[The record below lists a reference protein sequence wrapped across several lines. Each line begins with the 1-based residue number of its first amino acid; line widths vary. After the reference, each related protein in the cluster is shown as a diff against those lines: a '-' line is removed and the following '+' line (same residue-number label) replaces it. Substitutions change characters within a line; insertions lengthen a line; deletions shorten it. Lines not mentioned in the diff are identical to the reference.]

1 MITKANLK
9 NYLTSLCLAVF
20 IIGFISSCAP
30 KISVFNRNGWSVEI
44 DSKNEVL
51 TVNHEDLGLVIK
63 DVRLGLREES
73 GFSSLSNWD
82 VELEK
87 DVLTINTKEPEFT
100 TWKLEI
106 SGEKLN
112 VSCSANDA
120 QLQGIAPA
128 PESRIPARVE
138 SQDNGIMYTSLGF
151 ISSRNIYS
159 LFDRET
165 GTLIQFP
172 KKSILSRNPT
182 DETLMDVALPV
193 VDGPELS
200 LTPDYYI
207 NILGLK
213 YYKPMP
219 KRFKTAPTGWC
230 SWYCYYM
237 GTTEADMVKETD
249 VLAKYLKPYGLEYIQ
264 LDACFTRGKEANYLD
279 WTKET
284 FPKNGKYVFD
294 YIKSRGLKPGLWVNA
309 YGANYAHPE
318 CGEKYPD
325 NYFLRDKDGNL
336 SSACCTA
343 DDTEV
348 RLDYSNP
355 EVIEKHLKPMFKILK
370 DDWGLEYL
378 KDAGWGTWMD
388 YYDKNKERAYDSTKG
403 SRELYV
409 EVQEALRETLG
420 PDVYILGCAMHEVG
434 LCFGIFDG
442 SRTGGDDRAVWYPEK
457 KNRMSMQTYFHSLF
471 GANYQ
476 HNITWFCDPDTV
488 MVRNPLT
495 LDEGRTIVSSI
506 ALTGQLYMASDF
518 MGKLPPRRLDLYRKT
533 IPTTPIVPIDLYPYR
548 IESNEKEGVVW
559 CCPKVKEFPRAI
571 DLKIN
576 AASGI
581 YDVVSVFNWTDDEQ
595 TNTIDLEKDLG
606 LDTGKEYL
614 IFDFWNQKLKEIA
627 KDEFASSI
635 PAHGTCVYF
644 IRPVLKS
651 PQLLATSRH
660 ITGSVSIKK
669 LAWNQQNSILS
680 GSSEVPEGEPYSIFI
695 HVPEGL
701 TVSKVDADRE
711 ILFHKMTDRILE
723 VKFASL
729 PDKEDQNIINWTIE
743 F

>member
-1 MITKANLK
+1 MITRTNLK

-20 IIGFISSCAP
+20 ITGLLSSCAP
-30 KISVFNRNGWSVEI
+30 KTLVFIRNGWSVEI
-44 DSKNEVL
+44 NAKNEVL
-51 TVNHEDLGLVIK
+51 AVNHEDLGLVIK
-63 DVRLGLREES
+63 DIRLGLRENN
-73 GFSSLSNWD
+73 GFSNLSKWS
-82 VELEK
+82 VKLEN
-87 DVLTINTKEPEFT
+87 DVLIINTKKPEIT
-100 TWKLEI
+100 TWEFEI
-106 SGEKLN
+106 ADEKFN
-112 VSCSANDA
+112 ISCSADNA
-120 QLQGIAPA
+120 QIQGAAPS
-128 PESRIPARVE
+128 PESRIPTRVE
-138 SQDNGIMYTSLGF
+138 SQDNGIMYTSLGLV
-151 ISSRNIYS
+151 SSRNIHS

-165 GTLIQFP
+165 DTLIQFT
-172 KKSILSRNPT
+172 KKSILSRNPD

-207 NILGLK
+207 NILGQK

-219 KRFKTAPTGWC
+219 KRFKTAPAGWC

-249 VLAKYLKPYGLEYIQ
+249 ALAKYLKPYGLEYIQ
-264 LDACFTRGKEANYLD
+264 LDACFTRGKEASYLN
-279 WTKET
+279 WTRET
-284 FPKNGKYVFD
+284 FPRNGKYVLE
-294 YIKSRGLKPGLWVNA
+294 YIKSRGLKPGLWVNV

-318 CGEKYPD
+318 CGEKYPE

-343 DDTEV
+343 DATEA

-388 YYDKNKERAYDSTKG
+388 YYDKNKERAYNPTKG

-409 EVQEALRETLG
+409 KVQEALRETLG
-420 PDVYILGCAMHEVG
+420 PDVYINGCAMHEVG

-442 SRTGGDDRAVWYPEK
+442 SRTGGDDRAVWYPAK

-518 MGKLPPRRLDLYRKT
+518 MWKLPPRRLDLYRKT
-533 IPTTPIVPIDLYPYR
+533 IPTTPIVPMDLYPYR
-548 IESNEKEGVVW
+548 IESNKREGVVW

-571 DLKIN
+571 DLKVN
-576 AASGI
+576 AASGV
-581 YDVVSVFNWTDDEQ
+581 YDVVSIFNWANEEQ
-595 TNTIDLEKDLG
+595 TDTIDLEKDLG
-606 LDTGKEYL
+606 LDSEKEYVV
-614 IFDFWNQKLKEIA
+614 FDFWNQKLKEIA
-627 KDEFASSI
+627 KNEFTSSI
-635 PAHGTCVYF
+635 PTHGTCVYF
-644 IRPVLKS
+644 IRPVLKR
-651 PQLLATSRH
+651 PQILATSRH
-660 ITGSVSIKK
+660 ITGAVSIKK

-680 GSSEVPEGEPYSIFI
+680 GSSKIPEGEPYSIFI

-701 TVSKVDADRE
+701 AASKVDADRE
-711 ILFHKMTDRILE
+711 ILFHKMTASVLE

-729 PDKEDQNIINWTIE
+729 PEKEGQNIINWTIE